1 MGLHPW
7 GMTPKQAKGL
17 QVRLRKDLIAE
28 WDNREVHT
36 VAGIAAASHRQSAAA
51 AVAIVRYPD
60 LQPVEGVTAEAAVS
74 FPLSHALRS
83 FREGPVAIEAWF
95 KLKQLPDLVLVDGH
109 GIAHPRG
116 FGFAAHMGLWFD
128 LPTFGVSLERMT
140 GVFVR
145 PCTQCGGVSNLFDET
160 DPRRVIGAVL
170 RTKDG
175 SKPVFVS
182 TGHRIDLFHAI
193 HFALQC
199 SAGHRLPEPLR
210 QAHRLLDAGRIPG

>member
-1 MGLHPW
+1 M
-7 GMTPKQAKGL
+7 
-17 QVRLRKDLIAE
+17 
-28 WDNREVHT
+28 
-36 VAGIAAASHRQSAAA
+36 
-51 AVAIVRYPD
+51 
-60 LQPVEGVTAEAAVS
+60 AEADVS
-74 FPLSHALRS
+74 FPLSHVLRS
-83 FREGPVAIEAWF
+83 FREGPATIEAWSN
-95 KLKQLPDLVLVDGH
+95 LHQLPDLVMVDGH

-116 FGFAAHMGLWFD
+116 FGFAAHMGLWVD

-170 RTKDG
+170 RTRDG

-193 HFALQC
+193 RFALNC
-199 SAGHRLPEPLR
+199 TAGHRQPEPLR
-210 QAHRLLDAGRIPG
+210 LAHHLLDGGKLPG